1 MSMYGVPTKRTRK
14 KLSYADI
21 DRNIKHAEH
30 IEYLADCIVK
40 LVEWREN
47 HAEDENYPNSKDL
60 LIFAFDKYEDLCN
73 KREEVT
79 MAPFCSF
86 LNEV

>member
-1 MSMYGVPTKRTRK
+1 MYGVPTKRTQK
-14 KLSYADI
+14 NLSYADI

-30 IEYLADCIVK
+30 IKYLADCIVK

-47 HAEDENYPNSKDL
+47 HQEDENYPKSKDL

-73 KREEVT
+73 KPEDVKKVS
-79 MAPFCSF
+79 FCGF
-86 LNEV
+86 LNDV